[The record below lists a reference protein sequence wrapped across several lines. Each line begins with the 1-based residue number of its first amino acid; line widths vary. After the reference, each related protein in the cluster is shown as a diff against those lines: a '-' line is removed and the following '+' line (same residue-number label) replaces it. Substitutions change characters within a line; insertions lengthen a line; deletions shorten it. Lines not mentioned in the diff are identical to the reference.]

1 MLQTVAVI
9 EFVPQWLFR
18 TFVERAT
25 KSLFYLNSQER
36 NKCNEVHL
44 MTFGAQE
51 VTKKASCDKQRK
63 SIKYSI
69 YDSSFWKSNYGY
81 EHNSIWIDTEQND
94 FLLSLPTQEV
104 VWLRRYNNIFYI
116 SKVWYF
122 AYSIY
127 VQRTNTHNLLNNIV
141 HNTVLRKTFL
151 LLYPLNGHILII

>member
-1 MLQTVAVI
+1 M
-9 EFVPQWLFR
+9 QWS
-18 TFVERAT
+18 A
-25 KSLFYLNSQER
+25 LNDFWRSR
-36 NKCNEVHL
+36 SNE
-44 MTFGAQE
+44 
-51 VTKKASCDKQRK
+51 KASCDKRRK

-127 VQRTNTHNLLNNIV
+127 VQRTNTQSSQQYCAQYGLAQNFLIVISVEWAYFDNIM
-141 HNTVLRKTFL
+141 HSTNKCFK
-151 LLYPLNGHILII
+151 PLNCCYCMKSAFYVFMREILVDCQ